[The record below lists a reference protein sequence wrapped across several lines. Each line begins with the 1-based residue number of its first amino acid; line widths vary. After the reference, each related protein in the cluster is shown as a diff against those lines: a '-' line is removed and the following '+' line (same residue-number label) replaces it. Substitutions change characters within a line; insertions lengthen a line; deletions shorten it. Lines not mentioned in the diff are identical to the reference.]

1 VTSTNT
7 SYNDADWNYLGNEWS
22 EGSNGGWNFE
32 KKITSGNIVEPD
44 GTGSTAAISLDGD
57 TTTGETLTQVQYNS
71 SPVSYDATNP
81 VIVRE
86 GQDQFSFTDMNNQTV
101 TEDIIY
107 KHYYYDA
114 NGDGYWQDSEHIGG
128 YEIRNGETVIYE
140 AGFQQGEKKRD
151 VSSIDD
157 VLTSSDGIAYDL
169 YGTAK
174 YIEDTRLGWN
184 GETEVETTYYSA
196 SGAELGRSFTN
207 INKWTDY
214 FSNQEVTSTNTHY
227 EDADGGWLGNKWSDS
242 NGNQGSYYS
251 ETYDGSESGTDILT
265 EVAGFDLDGD
275 GTAGESTQITTYKDA
290 SDATVTID
298 TTNYVRVERGEDTW
312 SYTDMNGDVQTET
325 RTYTQYYDKD
335 WAHLGGVE
343 VIDGETVK
351 WGANWTFVGV
361 EKDTTSLAQLSDTS
375 GYADTIAYKLF
386 GDVYYDTET
395 WLGWNGLAESE
406 TTYYA
411 ANGDKV
417 GSSFTSN
424 NSWTTPDGTSVTST
438 EYVL

>member
-1 VTSTNT
+1 MR
-7 SYNDADWNYLGNEWS
+7 
-22 EGSNGGWNFE
+22 
-32 KKITSGNIVEPD
+32 
-44 GTGSTAAISLDGD
+44 
-57 TTTGETLTQVQYNS
+57 
-71 SPVSYDATNP
+71 TNP

-151 VSSIDD
+151 VTSIND
-157 VLTSSDGIAYDL
+157 VLSEGDGIAYDL
-169 YGTAK
+169 YGAAK

-184 GETEVETTYYSA
+184 GETEIETTYYST

-214 FSNQEVTSTNTHY
+214 FSNQQVTSTNTHY

-312 SYTDMNGDVQTET
+312 SYTDMNGD
-325 RTYTQYYDKD
+325 RS
-335 WAHLGGVE
+335 
-343 VIDGETVK
+343 DGD
-351 WGANWTFVGV
+351 A
-361 EKDTTSLAQLSDTS
+361 DL
-375 GYADTIAYKLF
+375 YAL
-386 GDVYYDTET
+386 
-395 WLGWNGLAESE
+395 LR
-406 TTYYA
+406 
-411 ANGDKV
+411 
-417 GSSFTSN
+417 
-424 NSWTTPDGTSVTST
+424 
-438 EYVL
+438 